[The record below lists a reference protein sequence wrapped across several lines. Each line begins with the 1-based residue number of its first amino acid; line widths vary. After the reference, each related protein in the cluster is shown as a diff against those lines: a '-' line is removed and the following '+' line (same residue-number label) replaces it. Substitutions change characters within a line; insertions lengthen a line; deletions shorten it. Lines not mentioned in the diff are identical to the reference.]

1 MSRSIVLVLI
11 SIIFCVPIK
20 AQVFYSADSLRLNL
34 SAPNADSEVAARL
47 LPSTIQH
54 TEYMELAYAKTN
66 LQLVSFQNTDRK
78 RKAQAYLGL
87 GNLSAIKLG
96 GEYYFNTNILK
107 KITLDFD
114 AADGRLR
121 SQNHSLLN
129 ANAEGELRLN
139 KSTTTYTVN
148 LGRWRVNPY
157 GIGPT
162 IFVPAINISKLVNA
176 MASVNLKTNYGGF
189 QDSILD
195 NAVVARF
202 SVLNQRDI
210 TEVSTEI
217 KVPYTLSTTKSNIQ
231 IQPNFTAQ
239 IKSAN
244 TANNNLYA
252 AQNLGVGIRL
262 GALKNNFKHQY
273 FAGAKAMWQNNLLYI
288 LPDFGYVNTDK
299 NNARQFTA
307 GVQGNTNVNS
317 GYAIIQSVP
326 MYNLTSNAPNSRSI
340 SYYVNYSSRI
350 NKSSSGSI
358 GLSHNRWSNFAQLHN
373 PINDNNTF
381 GTNAEVVAII
391 RPNHEG
397 ILPNFQA
404 HLSYQYMLTETF
416 QAGINAQTFLP
427 IGSFFAFNVPLYNA
441 SFFAS
446 YLGKGWHVKPV
457 LQLRG
462 KMEDIVRAPN
472 GDKRYSIEIPA
483 ATDFSFS
490 LEKNI
495 KKDWHLGCNVLNLFD
510 SNYEVFSGYQNYG
523 LRALLFV
530 RKDFY

>member
-11 SIIFCVPIK
+11 SIICTLPLK

-34 SAPNADSEVAARL
+34 SAPNADSEVAVRL

-66 LQLVSFQNTDRK
+66 LQLVSFQTTDRK

-87 GNLSAIKLG
+87 GNLSAIKFG
-96 GEYYFNTNILK
+96 GEYYFNSNTLK
-107 KITLDFD
+107 KFTLDFD

-139 KSTTTYTVN
+139 KSTATYTAN

-162 IFVPAINISKLVNA
+162 IFVPAINISKLVNTT
-176 MASVNLKTNYGGF
+176 ASVNLKTNYGGL

-195 NAVVARF
+195 NAAVARF

-217 KVPYTLSTTKSNIQ
+217 KVPYTFVTTQSNLQ

-262 GALKNNFKHQY
+262 GALKNNFKYQY

-288 LPDFGYVNTDK
+288 LPDFGYVNTDR

-317 GYAIIQSVP
+317 GYTIIQNVP
-326 MYNLTSNAPNSRSI
+326 MYNLASNAPNSRSI
-340 SYYVNYSSRI
+340 SYYVNYSTRI

-358 GLSHNRWSNFAQLHN
+358 GVSHIRFNNFAQLHN
-373 PINDNNTF
+373 SIYDVNFNTP
-381 GTNAEVVAII
+381 TAEVEAILK
-391 RPNHEG
+391 PNHEG
-397 ILPNFQA
+397 VLSNVQLQ
-404 HLSYQYMLTETF
+404 LSYQYLLSQSF
-416 QAGINAQTFLP
+416 QAGISAQTFLL
-427 IGSFFAFNVPLYNA
+427 GGNDFAFNTPLYNA
-441 SFFAS
+441 SFFAC
-446 YLGKGWHVKPV
+446 YNNKGWNVKPV

-462 KMEDIVRAPN
+462 KMYDIIRQSN
-472 GDKRYSIEIPA
+472 GNQRSQYETPSAI
-483 ATDFSFS
+483 DFSFS
-490 LEKNI
+490 AEKNI
-495 KKDWHLGCNVLNLFD
+495 RKDWHLGCNVLNLFD